1 MNTKTAFPALFALL
15 LAATGCQQL
24 APIDRSHPATLQQG
38 LGPGDRLQVTVFQQ
52 EELSGEFAL
61 DAQGALSMPLIGRI
75 EASGLTM
82 EQVRLEIINRL
93 QPDYLRDPSVT
104 IARLSL
110 RPVYLLGEVQ
120 RPGSYEHS
128 EELSVAKA
136 VALAGGFTYRASKQR
151 ISIRRVGNDGQES
164 EFRVDMN
171 TPVLGGDLINIPERF
186 F

>member
-1 MNTKTAFPALFALL
+1 MVS
-15 LAATGCQQL
+15 TGCQPL
-24 APIDRSHPATLQQG
+24 ATLDHPESSTANQG
-38 LGPGDRLQVTVFQQ
+38 LGPGDRLRVTVFQQ
-52 EELSGEFAL
+52 DELSGEFAL

-75 EASGLTM
+75 EASGLTT
-82 EQVRLEIINRL
+82 EQVRLEIIDRL

-104 IARLSL
+104 IVRLSL

-151 ISIRRVGNDGQES
+151 ISIRRVRQDGQET
-164 EFRVDMN
+164 EFRANLN